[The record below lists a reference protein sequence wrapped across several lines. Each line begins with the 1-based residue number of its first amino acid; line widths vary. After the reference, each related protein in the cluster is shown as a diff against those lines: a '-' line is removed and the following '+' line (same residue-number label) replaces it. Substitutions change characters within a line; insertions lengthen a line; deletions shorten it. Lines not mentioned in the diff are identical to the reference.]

1 MVVDRSTEILI
12 LISPIAIV
20 IVAYLIAWRGK
31 NLSLRKAAALIVASL
46 SALFGW
52 VGTFRYALPT
62 LKDSHDAFGA
72 ICMVL
77 IWAACIGAWAIAL
90 RSAYF
95 AVCGNHSSRHI

>member
-20 IVAYLIAWRGK
+20 LGAYLIAWRGRS
-31 NLSLRKAAALIVASL
+31 LLLRKAAALIVASI

-52 VGTFRYALPT
+52 IGTFWYALPL
-62 LKDSHDAFGA
+62 LKDWHGAFGA
-72 ICMVL
+72 WIIL

-95 AVCGNHSSRHI
+95 VVRRNHSSRPI